1 MKLSKVEIINELK
14 DIIERLKKIVDSLE
28 KIILEEV
35 IIPLDLRDDVE
46 ITHTPDLII
55 IKPKHFL
62 GDEKFKR
69 LAKIVKAKGG
79 YYVSEGEKSRFEI
92 KVSR

>member
-1 MKLSKVEIINELK
+1 LSKVEIINELK
-14 DIIERLKKIVDSLE
+14 EIIERLKKIVDSLE
-28 KIILEEV
+28 KLTVEEV

-46 ITHTPDLII
+46 VTHAEDMII

-79 YYVSEGEKSRFEI
+79 YYVSNKEKSRFEI
-92 KVSR
+92 KVSK